1 MNIADSLLNLE
12 LYSDCT
18 IASSRWRGVDMI
30 NIKAKVILFLVA
42 YTVSGVTYAARDA
55 ALDKAFRF
63 DVAVETAST
72 SF

>member
-1 MNIADSLLNLE
+1 
-12 LYSDCT
+12 
-18 IASSRWRGVDMI
+18 MI
-30 NIKAKVILFLVA
+30 NIKAKVILFLMA